1 MSKLE
6 EAKEILSSLKVPAK
20 QQNGMCCC
28 VLLAMAN
35 LTEEQAWG
43 SAANNWIRIH
53 DVIAFANS
61 NYGTTYAENSRE
73 TFRKQAMHHFRNA
86 AFIEDNG
93 KVTNSPNY
101 RYRLTDEMLRL
112 IQSFGT
118 ADWERSLA
126 RFMENHDSLVDLYAS
141 KRTMRKMP
149 VKINGEDFTFSPGK
163 HNQLQKA
170 TTDGLLQKA
179 KEISERPSPRE
190 LDMLLSAGEQMSA
203 ALGAMT
209 LRSIG
214 VEAVSLCAWQIP
226 IETDGT
232 HGNAEIELIDTARIR
247 KELAEG
253 YVVVAAG
260 FQGVD
265 ERGDITTLGRGGSD
279 TSAVALAAALKADEL
294 IIYTDVDGIFSSD
307 PRICQNAVRREVIS
321 YDDMLLL
328 AQKGAQVLHDRSVAL
343 AQAGGVPI
351 TVRSCRE
358 GGAGSIV
365 CETDEDASVV
375 GVTQKKSGRSR
386 LAAITAVG
394 GALPSIEKEKIAV
407 TALERAEITVFA
419 VAAGERFMSF
429 YVLRDDAER
438 ALQLVHDALIAAKE

>member
-1 MSKLE
+1 MSLIVQKFGGSSVRDYAHLLRMARIVKSRVDE
-6 EAKEILSSLKVPAK
+6 GDDVVVVLSA
-20 QQNGMCCC
+20 QG
-28 VLLAMAN
+28 
-35 LTEEQAWG
+35 
-43 SAANNWIRIH
+43 
-53 DVIAFANS
+53 D
-61 NYGTTYAENSRE
+61 
-73 TFRKQAMHHFRNA
+73 
-86 AFIEDNG
+86 
-93 KVTNSPNY
+93 
-101 RYRLTDEMLRL
+101 
-112 IQSFGT
+112 
-118 ADWERSLA
+118 
-126 RFMENHDSLVDLYAS
+126 
-141 KRTMRKMP
+141 
-149 VKINGEDFTFSPGK
+149 
-163 HNQLQKA
+163 

-253 YVVVAAG
+253 HVVVAAG

-265 ERGDITTLGRGGSD
+265 ENGDVTTLGRGGSD
-279 TSAVALAAALKADEL
+279 TSAVALAAALKAAEL

-351 TVRSCRE
+351 TVRSCS
-358 GGAGSIV
+358 GAGSIV

>member
-1 MSKLE
+1 MSLIVQKFGGSSVCDYAHLLRMARIVKSRVDE
-6 EAKEILSSLKVPAK
+6 GNDVVVVLSA
-20 QQNGMCCC
+20 QG
-28 VLLAMAN
+28 
-35 LTEEQAWG
+35 
-43 SAANNWIRIH
+43 
-53 DVIAFANS
+53 D
-61 NYGTTYAENSRE
+61 
-73 TFRKQAMHHFRNA
+73 
-86 AFIEDNG
+86 
-93 KVTNSPNY
+93 
-101 RYRLTDEMLRL
+101 
-112 IQSFGT
+112 
-118 ADWERSLA
+118 
-126 RFMENHDSLVDLYAS
+126 
-141 KRTMRKMP
+141 
-149 VKINGEDFTFSPGK
+149 
-163 HNQLQKA
+163 

-179 KEISERPSPRE
+179 KEISEQPSPRE

-232 HGNAEIELIDTARIR
+232 HGNAEIELIDTVRIR

-253 YVVVAAG
+253 HVVVAAG

-307 PRICQNAVRREVIS
+307 PRICQNTVRREVIS

-343 AQAGGVPI
+343 AQACGVPI

-358 GGAGSIV
+358 GGNGSVV
-365 CETDEDASVV
+365 CETDEDISV
-375 GVTQKKSGRSR
+375 QKKSGRSR